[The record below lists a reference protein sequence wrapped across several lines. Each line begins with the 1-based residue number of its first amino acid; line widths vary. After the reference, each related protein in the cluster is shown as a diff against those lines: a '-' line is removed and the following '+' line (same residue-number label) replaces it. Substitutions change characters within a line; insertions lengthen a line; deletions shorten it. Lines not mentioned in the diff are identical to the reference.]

1 MNDHADFDLIAAF
14 REGLLDQEGGELVGH
29 HLGSCALCAERR
41 AALDEVTTRLADD
54 PTPPLPPQ
62 LAQRLDAALAAE
74 IAVAHREATAA
85 ARNGTQDTEPVTE
98 PVTAPAPAPPH
109 VRRPHATR
117 HSKEPARRRLAAAM
131 LRPLAAAAAV
141 LVVAGGGYLAFRAFA
156 PGSSS
161 APSAVRPATSLG
173 APGGGRASQHPMVE
187 PQGPTGGVAV
197 LTVTSGTSYQATSL
211 RADAVNVL
219 RRYASSLQSPG
230 KARDTT
236 AQPFGT
242 PLSGCLQRVSQ
253 GRKPLIVDQATYQ
266 GHPARVI
273 IAPANAS
280 SSGQVWVVG
289 SRCSASTSDVIAQS
303 RL

>member
-14 REGLLDQEGGELVGH
+14 REGLLDQESGELVGH

-173 APGGGRASQHPMVE
+173 APGGGRLDQHPLVE
-187 PQGPTGGVAV
+187 PRSEEH
-197 LTVTSGTSYQATSL
+197 TSE
-211 RADAVNVL
+211 
-219 RRYASSLQSPG
+219 LQSRPHLVCRLLLE
-230 KARDTT
+230 KKKKL
-236 AQPFGT
+236 P
-242 PLSGCLQRVSQ
+242 PLRL
-253 GRKPLIVDQATYQ
+253 
-266 GHPARVI
+266 
-273 IAPANAS
+273 S
-280 SSGQVWVVG
+280 SNKKKNK
-289 SRCSASTSDVIAQS
+289 
-303 RL
+303 